1 MAEVLVVPADVDCD
15 APGVSRPTTRSRNH
29 ATVVDAYPTL
39 QVSTFVTFVEVPLDV
54 EVEIRTGLAA
64 QLAVKIN
71 GVLIARVGGAP
82 QIRVGVHAFVAGLP
96 EYLSDL
102 PCTVRCVR
110 VLTMLVRPLTYCGR
124 RHC

>member
-1 MAEVLVVPADVDCD
+1 
-15 APGVSRPTTRSRNH
+15 
-29 ATVVDAYPTL
+29 
-39 QVSTFVTFVEVPLDV
+39 
-54 EVEIRTGLAA
+54 
-64 QLAVKIN
+64 VKIN

-110 VLTMLVRPLTYCGR
+110 VLTMLVRPLLGAGLQHNTVQQHRASPCTFSCLR
-124 RHC
+124 S